1 MPPGSTTCL
10 RQFAEYQVAAA
21 PVATTV
27 LPSIEEDDG
36 TFDETEDPQETYRK
50 RLLQRKQ
57 RLIRPVYPAY
67 PAYQFR

>member
-1 MPPGSTTCL
+1 M
-10 RQFAEYQVAAA
+10 AAA